1 MKRSR
6 ILALVG
12 LKATIAQQA
21 VRREAQKLA
30 AELTRLDALL
40 KQIDSLELSY
50 KDHLKLPSLRPA
62 EYQDTVSIL
71 SQLQNRRSLDRSRL
85 EMLSI
90 ERNRLSATLAEKK
103 RHIDR
108 LAEEAKKAQRQE
120 RDERERIQEAL
131 LPSRRK

>member
-30 AELTRLDALL
+30 AELSRLDALL